1 MEAFGIL
8 IFLPAMTCGA
18 IAGEKERN
26 TLAVLLTTR
35 LGPATIVLEKL
46 LSRLVLI
53 VSLLLL
59 SLPLLTFAYALGG
72 LSLDYMVR
80 AVSWLLGISL
90 VVATMSLM
98 CSAWCGSTVSAFFMT
113 YAVGL
118 ALYIGGFGY
127 FLPFYIGLYWMGGV
141 LPNTKILLVSVLL
154 PSAVFF
160 LITVR
165 CLVRRASV
173 TPRNFVLSFFRALD
187 ILFVRMNVIV
197 GNIVLTRETA
207 TLPDARPI
215 AWRETAKKSLGTVRY
230 LVRVLVAIE
239 VPTVFLLVLSAESRG
254 FLWSN
259 SSVGSFLW
267 MAVWCVAAALISV
280 MCGSLVSGERTRQ
293 TLPVLLATPIPGQQI
308 IIELFAGV
316 RRLVL
321 VLYIPFATIIGFDY
335 WFHVGPRFATRW
347 ATAEWLL
354 CSALELTI
362 YPFLIA
368 WVTFYLGA
376 KIRSPL
382 WAIIASLMAVTGAV
396 VVPYLLLWIVIAL
409 PFGFR
414 ADWLRYAALASPAT
428 MIIANEANEASFRLT
443 CANFVIYGGLLFCM
457 RRLCLRRADRLLGRA
472 ESGRQ
477 SAFVPI
483 VPAARDEMVT
493 A

>member
-1 MEAFGIL
+1 MRRRRVSLGLPLLMRELSDQSGRARHYLLRTVFATVLLLLGFLYLSDLLARGGNLGGFASLGNGPALFNRIIGLEAFGIL

-59 SLPLLTFAYALGG
+59 SLPLLSFAYALGG
-72 LSLDYMVR
+72 LSLDYMVQ

-118 ALYIGGFGY
+118 ALYVGGFGY
-127 FLPFYIGLYWMGGV
+127 FLPYYIGVYWMGGV

-154 PSAVFF
+154 PSAIFF

-173 TPRNFVLSFFRALD
+173 TPRNFVLSFFRGLD

-239 VPTVFLLVLSAESRG
+239 LPTVFLLVLSAGVAGLPVEQFQRWQFSVDGRLVCCGRLDLRDVRQPRQRRTDRG
-254 FLWSN
+254 RRFPCCWQHRFRAAR
-259 SSVGSFLW
+259 SSSSFLP
-267 MAVWCVAAALISV
+267 AC
-280 MCGSLVSGERTRQ
+280 
-293 TLPVLLATPIPGQQI
+293 
-308 IIELFAGV
+308 AG
-316 RRLVL
+316 
-321 VLYIPFATIIGFDY
+321 
-335 WFHVGPRFATRW
+335 
-347 ATAEWLL
+347 
-354 CSALELTI
+354 
-362 YPFLIA
+362 
-368 WVTFYLGA
+368 
-376 KIRSPL
+376 
-382 WAIIASLMAVTGAV
+382 
-396 VVPYLLLWIVIAL
+396 
-409 PFGFR
+409 
-414 ADWLRYAALASPAT
+414 
-428 MIIANEANEASFRLT
+428 
-443 CANFVIYGGLLFCM
+443 
-457 RRLCLRRADRLLGRA
+457 
-472 ESGRQ
+472 
-477 SAFVPI
+477 
-483 VPAARDEMVT
+483 
-493 A
+493 